1 MIKDI
6 PLEKLRYKKRVSEWI
21 KKEYK
26 LRLDAARKSTK
37 SGRLSNEERDELSA
51 AFWDELLQ
59 SFSAGDI
66 PEA

>member
-26 LRLDAARKSTK
+26 LRLDAARKSTT
-37 SGRLSNEERDELSA
+37 SGRLSNEERDELST

>member
-37 SGRLSNEERDELSA
+37 SGRLSNEERDELST

>member
-37 SGRLSNEERDELSA
+37 SGRLSNEERDELA
-51 AFWDELLQ
+51 TEFWDEMLQ
-59 SFSAGDI
+59 RFTSGDI